1 MLCYTLQQFLILDQ
15 VWYINRVE
23 LFGGLVKIELY
34 AERKVLSESKVC
46 VKFKETA
53 FYLLG
58 KEVKRGEAKGAG
70 VWEYIFS
77 GFVNVDSEKMLLR
90 VMKTPSTF
98 IIVQRQ

>member
-1 MLCYTLQQFLILDQ
+1 MR
-15 VWYINRVE
+15 YINRVE
-23 LFGGLVKIELY
+23 LLGGLVKIELY
-34 AERKVLSESKVC
+34 AERKILSESKVR
-46 VKFKETA
+46 VKFRETA

-58 KEVKRGEAKGAG
+58 NEVKRGEAKGAG

-77 GFVNVDSEKMLLR
+77 GFVNVDGEKMLLR

>member
-1 MLCYTLQQFLILDQ
+1 
-15 VWYINRVE
+15 VRYINRVE
-23 LFGGLVKIELY
+23 LLGGLVKIELY
-34 AERKVLSESKVC
+34 AERKILSESKVR
-46 VKFKETA
+46 VKFRETA

-58 KEVKRGEAKGAG
+58 NEVKRGEAKGAG

-77 GFVNVDSEKMLLR
+77 GFVNVDGEKMLLR